1 MLICGCTCRIKDA
14 KIPWVKLGDDDMD
27 FADLATQLNLN
38 VDEWKEDG
46 GEFTEAEARLVY
58 YKYYLLLRQKHMN
71 DNFTLTRCSV
81 TEMTEYW
88 FRAIR
93 NVILIMHVLY

>member
-27 FADLATQLNLN
+27 FADLATQLNLK
-38 VDEWKEDG
+38 VAEWEEDG
-46 GEFTEAEARLVY
+46 GQFTEAEARLVY

-71 DNFTLTRCSV
+71 DNFTLTRYSV

-88 FRAIR
+88 FRALR

>member
-14 KIPWVKLGDDDMD
+14 KIPLVKLGDDDMD
-27 FADLATQLNLN
+27 FADLATQLNLKVN
-38 VDEWKEDG
+38 EWEEYG
-46 GEFTEAEARLVY
+46 GEFTEAEARLAY

-71 DNFTLTRCSV
+71 DNFTLTRYSV

-88 FRAIR
+88 FRALR

>member
-1 MLICGCTCRIKDA
+1 MVIWILRTWQPKRT
-14 KIPWVKLGDDDMD
+14 WT
-27 FADLATQLNLN
+27 DLDI
-38 VDEWKEDG
+38 DEWKEDG

-71 DNFTLTRCSV
+71 DNFTLTRHNV

-88 FRAIR
+88 FRALR

>member
-14 KIPWVKLGDDDMD
+14 KIPWVKLGGDDMD
-27 FADLATQLNLN
+27 FADLATQLNLK
-38 VDEWKEDG
+38 VDEWKADG

-88 FRAIR
+88 FRALR